1 MLRSLDEK
9 GGIGVYAR
17 YLTEELLALDGGH
30 EYVLFYQNA
39 EHRGRFGSSARIT
52 ERVIPV
58 ANKVVWDQ
66 LAVPYLCWREGV
78 DVVLHPKFTVP
89 LLAPCR
95 TAMVLHGAGWFMPE
109 VSRFWNRWDLRYLRL
124 MMPVYCRR
132 ASAVLAVSRI
142 TKDVFDDLFRL
153 PDDKITTVYFGPGR
167 QFRRVEDAEHL
178 ESIRSKYDLPDRF
191 ILTLSKYG
199 DGGRKNIDGILAA
212 YERVHGTIP
221 HQLVVGGKDCERYRS
236 DYGIPNDGFG
246 RDIRFPGWIDQAD
259 LPALYSLADLFLY
272 PSHVEAFPIPITEAL
287 ACGTPIVTSDANG
300 LREIAGEAGLLVNPR
315 DPADIAEAVRRALSD
330 PELLRSLSA
339 RSLERS
345 TMFSWEKCAR
355 ETMAIL
361 ESAVA

>member
-1 MLRSLDEK
+1 
-9 GGIGVYAR
+9 
-17 YLTEELLALDGGH
+17 
-30 EYVLFYQNA
+30 
-39 EHRGRFGSSARIT
+39 
-52 ERVIPV
+52 
-58 ANKVVWDQ
+58 
-66 LAVPYLCWREGV
+66 
-78 DVVLHPKFTVP
+78 
-89 LLAPCR
+89 
-95 TAMVLHGAGWFMPE
+95 MVLHGAGWFMPE